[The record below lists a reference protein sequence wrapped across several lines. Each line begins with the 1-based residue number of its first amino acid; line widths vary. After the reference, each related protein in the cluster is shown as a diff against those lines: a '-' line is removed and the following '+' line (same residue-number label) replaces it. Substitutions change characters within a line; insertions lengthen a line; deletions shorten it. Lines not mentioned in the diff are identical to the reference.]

1 VLLRL
6 PLVLRLL
13 LRLQVVMLRCL
24 LLLRLLERR
33 YNVLWSR
40 QNKLVY

>member
-1 VLLRL
+1 MLRL

-33 YNVLWSR
+33 YSVLWSR
-40 QNKLVY
+40 QNKPVY